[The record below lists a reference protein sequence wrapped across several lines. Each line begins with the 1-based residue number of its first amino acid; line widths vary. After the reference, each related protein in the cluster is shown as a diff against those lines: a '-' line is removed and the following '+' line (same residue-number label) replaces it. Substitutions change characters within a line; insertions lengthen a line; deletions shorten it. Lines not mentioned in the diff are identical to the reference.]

1 MNQVVKVSELQD
13 SEAKEQL
20 ILVLNLL
27 YDSQLENIQ
36 NSTKEFVDVT
46 NFGVLA
52 HNLSSGPMI
61 MTKIP
66 DRLDVFF
73 LLRRN
78 KITINKPNTGTD
90 KEEEFIDRIVD
101 ENSSLPFY
109 PSMFQALLEEINV
122 E

>member
-20 ILVLNLL
+20 TLLLNLL

-90 KEEEFIDRIVD
+90 KEEEFIDRVVD

>member
-1 MNQVVKVSELQD
+1 MNQVVKVRDLQD
-13 SEAKEQL
+13 TEAKQQL
-20 ILVLNLL
+20 VLILNLL
-27 YDSQLENIQ
+27 YDSELGDTQ
-36 NSTKEFVDVT
+36 NSSKELVDVT

-73 LLRRN
+73 LLKSK
-78 KITINKPNTGTD
+78 KITINRPNT
-90 KEEEFIDRIVD
+90 KASECEEFEDRIID

-109 PSMFQALLEEINV
+109 PSMFQAILEEINV
-122 E
+122 D